1 MLKQKYFIVSY
12 MQYYDDTTTIQ
23 FCVRVVKAYSKFAVK
38 AKFMRLFSNKEQDNI
53 KILKIEKYDFE

>member
-23 FCVRVVKAYSKFAVK
+23 FNVRVVKAYSKFAVK
-38 AKFMRLFSNKEQDNI
+38 DKFMSLFSNKKQGNI